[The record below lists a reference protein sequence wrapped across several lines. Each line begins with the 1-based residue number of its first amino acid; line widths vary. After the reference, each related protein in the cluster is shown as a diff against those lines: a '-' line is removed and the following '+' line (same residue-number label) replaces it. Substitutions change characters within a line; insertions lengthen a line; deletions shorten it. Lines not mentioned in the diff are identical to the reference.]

1 MEARQYLESN
11 NQLMQKSAIDQEQR
25 IFRLELQ
32 VINNEEAVVK
42 FKGKYEE
49 FNIEQ
54 DYGNGSLE

>member
-54 DYGNGSLE
+54 DYGNGS